1 VNVLDW
7 KAEQVAEWLRG
18 LEDTVYPYAHF
29 FLNNDVTGQGLLN
42 LTVDDLYKLHV
53 EKLGHQEI
61 ILESL
66 ELLRNFHYNLDQEN
80 LQYISLRLSCKA
92 RSLFN
97 EMCMK
102 PVKAGE
108 KQVVLA
114 PVMASVADV
123 LDSVRQLL
131 SWLER
136 KPFDRS
142 DQYHGVRTTLI
153 SLSLE
158 LATNAQ
164 RDTFAETPLDVIKS
178 CCDKLG
184 ALADKLIQEFTDSL
198 ILQPASLD
206 VATVRKRADEELGIV
221 VESPQPGI
229 HLVTEVRMLNPSARL
244 EAGDEIVQVNYQTVV
259 GWQNK
264 KVLQLMAE
272 NPVEL
277 ILTLKKRPRHSNLGQ
292 IYMKPF
298 RIPTRKKSGYYI
310 NNLPSPR
317 TELLVVPDVSL
328 PIVQRKERHPSDSSS
343 DLPLSDTED
352 DEDSED
358 DEAFLPVAAAEVA
371 GQIQR
376 QSTASP
382 TASLRSVLSRPRSAP
397 QRRATISGTSPSQ
410 YRSYINV
417 SEIWTGLRDTS
428 VDFPSSTLSSKDSGR
443 STMSSSKKSPEK
455 NSSTEKQILE
465 STERPELR
473 QRSTPGGSSAMPRP
487 ITITASSFF
496 PTVTSAPNLA
506 SLNSPTKK
514 INDQKRPTEQK
525 PTTSRA
531 APRPRMPEPPS
542 ELPGELVN
550 VIHVPSPAPPPTTP
564 PYINLPKREVPE
576 YVDMTEYD
584 EMPDEVQAPKKPQY
598 VNVPLDTGSTSRQPL
613 PKPRAARGST
623 GTSSEG
629 GLHAGLPQHLAHQ
642 QGHVP
647 TPTPAHQLAASPGGQ
662 QQKQQGS
669 GQQAGG
675 GGQGSPAGRGKRPVP
690 LPRRLPSISSPSAS
704 QAPVGQSPVRQHA
717 PVSVSVG
724 QPTSSASAQQ
734 PEPGTPTSRSQV
746 QSRGSNPRR
755 RSTTS
760 EVPTPTANFKSYRRV
775 LPSEVQ
781 RRSSCTEEG
790 PGSARQRVA
799 APTPPRALPAQP
811 SQQSSKSRSMT
822 RLPQEKP
829 QALRLA
835 QEQLS
840 PVRHQ
845 LPSRTDSG
853 ISSDSMRHS
862 SISSVDSGHGSFP
875 TSPVRQAT
883 SAMVRSPGGRPTPSE
898 FLRRQ
903 SSSSSS
909 VALSTTS
916 SSTSMEAEKRS
927 RRKSAVVRG
936 TSEDSTNAK

>member
-1 VNVLDW
+1 MAYVNVLDW
-7 KAEQVAEWLRG
+7 KAEQVADWLRG

-108 KQVVLA
+108 KQVVVA

-123 LDSVRQLL
+123 LESVRQLL

-142 DQYHGVRTTLI
+142 DEYHGVRTTLI

-184 ALADKLIQEFTDSL
+184 NLADKVIQEFTDSL

-244 EAGDEIVQVNYQTVV
+244 EAGDEIVQVNYQTIV

-264 KVLQLMAE
+264 KVVQLMAE

-328 PIVQRKERHPSDSSS
+328 PILQRARHPSDSSS
-343 DLPLSDTED
+343 DLPLSDTEE
-352 DEDSED
+352 EDSED

-455 NSSTEKQILE
+455 NPTMEK
-465 STERPELR
+465 ERPELR
-473 QRSTPGGSSAMPRP
+473 QRSTPGGAAARP

-506 SLNSPTKK
+506 SLNSPAKVV
-514 INDQKRPTEQK
+514 NNGSEQK
-525 PTTSRA
+525 TNTCLRTPEFKAATNSRGS

-564 PYINLPKREVPE
+564 PYMNLPKRDVPE

-598 VNVPLDTGSTSRQPL
+598 VNVPLDPTGSTSRQPL

-623 GTSSEG
+623 GTASEG
-629 GLHAGLPQHLAHQ
+629 GFNPSVSQQHPSAAAAAHQ
-642 QGHVP
+642 HP
-647 TPTPAHQLAASPGGQ
+647 TSPAQ
-662 QQKQQGS
+662 QQQQS
-669 GQQAGG
+669 AGQQAGG
-675 GGQGSPAGRGKRPVP
+675 GGGQHSPAGRGKRPVP
-690 LPRRLPSISSPSAS
+690 LPRRLPSLSSPTTNSSSKATL
-704 QAPVGQSPVRQHA
+704 GQPPVRLHA
-717 PVSVSVG
+717 SNSLSAA
-724 QPTSSASAQQ
+724 QPPTPGASSSTTQQQQ
-734 PEPGTPTSRSQV
+734 PESGPPSSRAQV
-746 QSRGSNPRR
+746 QSSRGSNPRR
-755 RSTTS
+755 RSSTA

-790 PGSARQRVA
+790 PGSARQRL
-799 APTPPRALPAQP
+799 APPPPRATHNQP
-811 SQQSSKSRSMT
+811 LHHSSKSMT

-829 QALRLA
+829 TITRLP
-835 QEQLS
+835 QDQQT

-853 ISSDSMRHS
+853 IGSDSMRHS

-875 TSPVRQAT
+875 TSPVRQA
-883 SAMVRSPGGRPTPSE
+883 AVMVRSPGARPTASD

-903 SSSSSS
+903 SSSSS
-909 VALSTTS
+909 TTS
-916 SSTSMEAEKRS
+916 SQSAALDAEKRN
-927 RRKSAVVRG
+927 RRRSAVVRG
-936 TSEDSTNAK
+936 TSEDSSAK

>member
-1 VNVLDW
+1 MAYVNVLDW
-7 KAEQVAEWLRG
+7 KAEQVADWLRG

-108 KQVVLA
+108 KQVVVA

-123 LDSVRQLL
+123 LESVRQLL

-142 DQYHGVRTTLI
+142 DEYHGVRTTLI

-178 CCDKLG
+178 CCDKL
-184 ALADKLIQEFTDSL
+184 ANLADKVIQEFTDSL

-206 VATVRKRADEELGIV
+206 VATVRKRADEEPGIV

-244 EAGDEIVQVNYQTVV
+244 EPGDEIVQVNYQTIV

-264 KVLQLMAE
+264 KVVQLMAE

-328 PIVQRKERHPSDSSS
+328 PIVQRARHPSDSSS
-343 DLPLSDTED
+343 DLPLSDTEE
-352 DEDSED
+352 EDSED

-455 NSSTEKQILE
+455 NPGMEK
-465 STERPELR
+465 ERPELR
-473 QRSTPGGSSAMPRP
+473 QRSTPGGAAARP

-506 SLNSPTKK
+506 SLNSPAKVVSNGSEHKT
-514 INDQKRPTEQK
+514 N
-525 PTTSRA
+525 TSLRTPEYKA
-531 APRPRMPEPPS
+531 TPNSRGSAPRPRMPEPPS

-564 PYINLPKREVPE
+564 PYMNLPKRDVPE

-598 VNVPLDTGSTSRQPL
+598 VNVPLDPTGSTSRQPL
-613 PKPRAARGST
+613 PKPRAARGAT

-629 GLHAGLPQHLAHQ
+629 GFHPGVSQQHSPASAGHQH
-642 QGHVP
+642 P
-647 TPTPAHQLAASPGGQ
+647 TSPAQ
-662 QQKQQGS
+662 QQQQTAG
-669 GQQAGG
+669 QAG
-675 GGQGSPAGRGKRPVP
+675 QHSPAGRGKRPVP
-690 LPRRLPSISSPSAS
+690 LPRRLPSLSSPSTCSS
-704 QAPVGQSPVRQHA
+704 QAAGQPSVRLHA
-717 PVSVSVG
+717 ANSLSAAQP
-724 QPTSSASAQQ
+724 PTSSSSTTQQQHQTQQ
-734 PEPGTPTSRSQV
+734 PEPGTPSSRAQV

-755 RSTTS
+755 RSTTA

-790 PGSARQRVA
+790 PGSARQRLA
-799 APTPPRALPAQP
+799 APPPRASHNQPLPH
-811 SQQSSKSRSMT
+811 SSKSMT

-829 QALRLA
+829 TIT
-835 QEQLS
+835 

-853 ISSDSMRHS
+853 IGSDSMRHS

-875 TSPVRQAT
+875 TSPVRQAA
-883 SAMVRSPGGRPTPSE
+883 AMVRSPGARPTASD

-903 SSSSSS
+903 SSSSS
-909 VALSTTS
+909 TS
-916 SSTSMEAEKRS
+916 SHSAALDAEKRN
-927 RRKSAVVRG
+927 RRRSAVVRG
-936 TSEDSTNAK
+936 TSEDSTAK